1 MVTQKRTS
9 KATHTSGDSRV
20 LLLAEDDR
28 ATQNLFQVGL
38 RKLSGYEVITVNNGI
53 EALDVL
59 KKRPVHVLVTDLHMP
74 VMDGFELISVVYER
88 YPHVPILVMTGLV
101 ETNYK
106 TTPTSLGTLRIL
118 PKPVRLSVLI
128 EQIKEAGEH
137 KPDGIIQGLNLSSLL
152 QLMAWEHK
160 SCTVVV
166 GSEHGIGMLY
176 MQEGQLIQA
185 SFKEL
190 EGLEA
195 AYKILEWKQ
204 SHVEF
209 TDICRANK
217 TINIPLAELLINA
230 AMHKNSTKDAPG

>member
-1 MVTQKRTS
+1 MVIQKKTS
-9 KATHTSGDSRV
+9 KAAHASGDTKV
-20 LLLAEDDR
+20 LLFAEDDR
-28 ATQNLFQVGL
+28 ATQNLFQMGL
-38 RKLSGYEVITVNNGI
+38 RKLTGYEVIIVSNGM
-53 EALDVL
+53 EALEVL
-59 KKRPVHVLVTDLHMP
+59 KKRPVNVLVTDLHMP
-74 VMDGFELISVVYER
+74 VMDGFELISIVYER
-88 YPHVPILVMTGLV
+88 YPHVPILVMTGLA
-101 ETNYK
+101 ETQYK
-106 TTPTSLGTLRIL
+106 SPPTSLGTLRIL

-128 EQIKEAGEH
+128 EQIREAGDR

-166 GSEHGIGMLY
+166 ESEHGIGMLY

-195 AYKILEWKQ
+195 AYKILEWKH
-204 SHVEF
+204 SHIEF

-217 TINIPLAELLINA
+217 TINIPLAEVLINA
-230 AMHKNSTKDAPG
+230 AMYKNSIKDAPV